1 MVIVLLRNLCSCQTL
16 PPKTPTQN
24 DHGCPSFVDVK
35 MQHLHFHSNLL
46 EATDWLMERNWVYTP
61 VRDLYPT
68 YLGTLLPSYHPL
80 FLLSAVK
87 KSFFA
92 WLLQPCCHFCFSDVL
107 SGAVGNPIQKR
118 APLHSHAGRVAENC
132 RPPCKPPCHETPCL
146 CWSYPSSSMSV
157 VIARCH
163 RAMGAPFNAG
173 GLMEGILA
181 TLQATQHLHR
191 FSKKFKGSWWGKQ
204 PLDMDIFF
212 GWVGLRFNESVQSVN
227 STQQTLH
234 SKFWIHLSSVG
245 DKIDH

>member
-1 MVIVLLRNLCSCQTL
+1 MIMDVHHLWMWKCNICISIPICWRLLTGSWKGIEFTPQSGTCIQLTLELSCHHTI
-16 PPKTPTQN
+16 
-24 DHGCPSFVDVK
+24 
-35 MQHLHFHSNLL
+35 
-46 EATDWLMERNWVYTP
+46 
-61 VRDLYPT
+61 
-68 YLGTLLPSYHPL
+68 PL